1 MGWFNYYGLI
11 VVLLLIL
18 PTVIASAKN
27 KDLFVNYYHNRVVE
41 AIENVTRIGCFV
53 LMPFNIPYTY
63 FGFFYE
69 NALIVYAVVNFS
81 LTFAYLL
88 LFYLMRNKPGMV
100 RSVLLSVIP
109 SVIFIFSGI
118 TLRSIPLIVCSAG
131 FSVTHVLISVMN
143 AKLGEKREKDKIK

>member
-1 MGWFNYYGLI
+1 
-11 VVLLLIL
+11 
-18 PTVIASAKN
+18 
-27 KDLFVNYYHNRVVE
+27 
-41 AIENVTRIGCFV
+41 
-53 LMPFNIPYTY
+53 MPFNIPYTY
-63 FGFFYE
+63 FGLFYE
-69 NALIVYAVVNFS
+69 NALIVYAVVNFT

-143 AKLGEKREKDKIK
+143 VKLGKKAKKIRSNKNYFFLSTIKKLKKKRLNRLRLRRFLIHFP